1 MLHFLTVGRRAES
14 VTTWAEVLRDGPT
27 GGKELVGAARGFDS
41 LHPLLPLAGG
51 MVGVLRTII
60 QIPLLPMVDTREEF
74 SLGGSLALELVGHDY
89 ARDGGQ
95 ALEQLAEELLG
106 SLLISVALTK
116 ISRMFPS

>member
-1 MLHFLTVGRRAES
+1 MLHFLTVVRRAES

-27 GGKELVGAARGFDS
+27 CGKELVGVAQGFDP
-41 LHPLLPLAGG
+41 LHPLLPL
-51 MVGVLRTII
+51 VGVLRTII
-60 QIPLLPMVDTREEF
+60 QIPLLPMVHTREEF
-74 SLGGSLALELVGHDY
+74 SLGGSLALELASHDH

-116 ISRMFPS
+116 ISRT